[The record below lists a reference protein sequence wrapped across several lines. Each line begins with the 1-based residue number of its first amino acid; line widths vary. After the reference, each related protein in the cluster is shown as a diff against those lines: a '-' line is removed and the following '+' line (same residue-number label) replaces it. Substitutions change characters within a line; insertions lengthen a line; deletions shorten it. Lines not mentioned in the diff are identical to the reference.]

1 MVNKINIKEA
11 LELKEAVFIDVRS
24 PGEFAGDHILGA
36 VNLPILTD
44 EERHEVGLIYKQVCQ
59 KEAIEKGMEFYEKKI
74 PAMTKFVEDFKD
86 KTIVIYCWR
95 GGMRSEVITTL
106 FESLGF
112 KTYQLK
118 GGYKTY
124 RALVLEKLTEFKL
137 KPKLIVLNGLTCTG
151 KTALLQKLPNSI
163 DLEGLAQHRGSLY
176 GAVGLKPRTQKM
188 FDTLLLKQL
197 KELNNE
203 KFIFIEGESRRIG
216 NLMIPESL
224 WKEML
229 KGTNVYVE
237 RDLPIRVKETVKEY
251 FSNEKMIE
259 GIKKVSESLW
269 RVISKK
275 KKEEMLQALEN
286 KEYEKAAEILLT
298 DYYDPLYNHSLKKKE
313 YSFTVNCNDVDDCVK
328 ELMEKVN

>member
-1 MVNKINIKEA
+1 
-11 LELKEAVFIDVRS
+11 
-24 PGEFAGDHILGA
+24 
-36 VNLPILTD
+36 
-44 EERHEVGLIYKQVCQ
+44 
-59 KEAIEKGMEFYEKKI
+59 
-74 PAMTKFVEDFKD
+74 
-86 KTIVIYCWR
+86 
-95 GGMRSEVITTL
+95 
-106 FESLGF
+106 
-112 KTYQLK
+112 
-118 GGYKTY
+118 
-124 RALVLEKLTEFKL
+124 
-137 KPKLIVLNGLTCTG
+137 

-188 FDTLLLKQL
+188 FDNLLLEKL
-197 KELNNE
+197 KELNEE

-251 FSNEKMIE
+251 FSNEKMIA

-313 YSFTVNCNDVDDCVK
+313 YSFTINCNDVDACVK
-328 ELMEKVN
+328 ELLEKV